1 MRCESKDARLVEQI
15 VQIHGAALERAAE
28 VEVVFA
34 DLPTHVIGPGVV
46 IAREKRRRVVTE
58 RKASLHTDAL
68 DAGRLWL
75 KRNADT
81 ERGHI
86 RCVVPWTAVGHFS
99 RVTEPKIVHKPRRK
113 KVSFMS
119 QEVLRGN
126 RKRGVTVRD

>member
-1 MRCESKDARLVEQI
+1 MPQSFRT
-15 VQIHGAALERAAE
+15 
-28 VEVVFA
+28 VFFFLM
-34 DLPTHVIGPGVV
+34 LPLPPRSTLFPYTTLFRSGVV
-46 IAREKRRRVVTE
+46 IARQKRRRVVTE

-126 RKRGVTVRD
+126 RKR